1 LACSLGNLP
10 IAECLIAHGAVIMA
24 RDHKKRTALSH
35 AAINGQEHCAAMLL
49 AKGADFLKGDS
60 SGNTPAHY
68 ASAYGWLECLKLLAS
83 VDPSC
88 LKQENDWKL
97 TPLSIAYLK
106 GHYGI
111 VRWLLE
117 EKSEFVD
124 INGKDMEGVT
134 LLSSLLRYADEDCH
148 SELAEQINY
157 LLS

>member
-1 LACSLGNLP
+1 
-10 IAECLIAHGAVIMA
+10 MA

-35 AAINGQEHCAAMLL
+35 AIINGQEHCAAMLL
-49 AKGADFLKGDS
+49 SKGADFLKGDS
-60 SGNTPAHY
+60 SNNTPAHY
-68 ASAYGWLECLKLLAS
+68 AAAYGWLDCLKLLANI
-83 VDPSC
+83 DPSC

-117 EKSEFVD
+117 EEAEYVD

-134 LLSSLLRYADEDCH
+134 LLSSLLRYADQSAQ
-148 SELAEQINY
+148 SELLEQMQY
-157 LLS
+157 LLSRLMRSWIEFKYRSIFPFK